1 MARARCNDPAGSKGF
16 ASYRD
21 LRHILYTKTTAK
33 MKTWVI
39 FIIPLFYCSIC
50 FSQGKVLSGK
60 VVSADD
66 QSPVS
71 GATVKAG
78 PSGKAVVTNPDGSF
92 SIGVNPGIELVISY
106 VGYEEHRI
114 KVNGLTSPVVI
125 HLNKTNRQ
133 LDQVVV
139 TALGISREKKSLGYA
154 SQEVSGADLNRV
166 PATNIT
172 NALSGK
178 AAGVQVI
185 QNNNFG
191 GSTNV
196 VIRGNKSLTGNNQA
210 LFVVDGVPIDNS
222 TFNQTAQTQSGGGYD
237 YGNLASDIN
246 PDAIESVNILKGAA
260 ATALYGSRA
269 ANGAI
274 IITTKKGSKGQKA
287 VMEATSNSTVG
298 IIDKSTWPD
307 YQKQYGAGYGKIYG
321 PGLNA
326 FFNQQD
332 VNGDGVLDPVSPLA
346 VYGSYGGPFDPGLM
360 VYQWNAFDVQ
370 SPYYHKA
377 TPWVAPKNGPI
388 AFFETPVTTSNQF
401 SISGGTGD
409 GGLYRFSYLNNY
421 QKGLD
426 PNSTIKKNGF
436 DLNVS
441 FKPTKN
447 LTVSGSG
454 NYSVTEGIG
463 RNETGNESSK
473 SGGNYSAVVR
483 EWWQTN
489 VDLLQ
494 LKDAYFTTHRNVT
507 NFVGG
512 TIDNPYWVRYQ
523 NYESDKR
530 NRFYGRMGLNY
541 KINSWLNVDGRISA
555 DSYSYLQEERTNN
568 GTLGQ
573 VGQYTRRNINSSEV
587 NYDLMLNY
595 NKNITDKFNVSGV
608 FGTNIRRNDFSQVAM
623 QTTGGL
629 IINGL
634 YSISNSFSQPPAPVE
649 TEQHIGVNGIYGLVS
664 LGYDNTI
671 FVDVTGR
678 SDHSSTLPKDNS
690 TFFYPSV
697 ATSFVFS
704 NLIKSSVLT
713 YGKLRLNYAQVGNSA
728 PAQSLVDILYKPTP
742 FGSVPMYGLNSIKNN
757 DQLLPENTGSY
768 EAGVELG
775 FFKNRRLRADVSV
788 YKTNTKNQ
796 IIPVAVT
803 PVTGYAQKYVN
814 AGEVENK
821 GIEIMLG
828 GTAVQKEAF
837 SWNIKVN
844 WSRNI
849 SKVVSL
855 FEGVNNLQLA
865 APRGN
870 VTINATLGN
879 PYGTLMGKDFVYL
892 NGKHVIDQTTGQYKI
907 TTTVNNVVGNVN
919 PDWKGGISNDFQY
932 KNFSLGFLIDIQ
944 HGGDI
949 FSSDMAYGYQN
960 GLYVNTVGLNDLGKP
975 MRNPLSDGGG
985 IILDGVDPNG
995 KKNTVRTTLDAY
1007 NNALGVNK
1015 SPARAFVYDASYVKL
1030 REASLTY
1037 SLPTKV
1043 LTKTFIH
1050 ALSISAIG
1058 TNLWIIHKN
1067 LPYSD
1072 PEGGASAGN
1081 IQGYQLGPLPAT
1093 RNIGLKLKLQF

>member
-1 MARARCNDPAGSKGF
+1 
-16 ASYRD
+16 
-21 LRHILYTKTTAK
+21 

-50 FSQGKVLSGK
+50 FSQGKVLTGK

-66 QSPVS
+66 QSPIP

-78 PSGKAVVTNPDGSF
+78 SSGKAVVTSPDGAF
-92 SIGVNPGIELVISY
+92 SIGVNPGIELIITF
-106 VGYEEHRI
+106 VGYDEQRI
-114 KVNGLTSPVVI
+114 KTGGLTSPVVI
-125 HLNKTNRQ
+125 YLNKTNKQ

-154 SQEVSGADLNRV
+154 SQEVSAAELNRV
-166 PATNIT
+166 PATNVT

-178 AAGVQVI
+178 AAGVQII

-222 TFNQTAQTQSGGGYD
+222 TFNQATQTQSGGGYD

-246 PDAIESVNILKGAA
+246 PDNIESVNILKGAA

-274 IITTKKGSKGQKA
+274 IITTKKGIKGQKA
-287 VMEATSNSTVG
+287 VMEANSNVIVG
-298 IIDKSTWPD
+298 IIDKSTWPE

-332 VNGDGVLDPVSPLA
+332 VNGDGVPDLVSPLA
-346 VYGSYGGPFDPGLM
+346 VYGSYGGPFDPNLM

-370 SPYYHKA
+370 SPFYHKA

-388 AFFETPVTTSNQF
+388 SFFETPVTINNEF
-401 SISGGTGD
+401 SIAGSTAD
-409 GGLYRFSYLNNY
+409 GGVYRFSYLNNN

-454 NYSVTEGIG
+454 NYSVTEAIG
-463 RNETGNESSK
+463 RNQTGNESSST
-473 SGGNYSAVVR
+473 SGGNYSAVLR
-483 EWWQTN
+483 EWWQTS
-489 VDLLQ
+489 VDVLQ

-507 NFVGG
+507 NYVGG

-555 DSYSYLQEERTNN
+555 DTYSYLQEERVNN
-568 GTLGQ
+568 GTLGMA
-573 VGQYTRRNINSSEV
+573 GQYVRRNIVFSEV

-608 FGTNIRRNDFSQVAM
+608 VGTNIRRNDFSQVSM

-629 IINGL
+629 IIPGL
-634 YSISNSFSQPPAPVE
+634 YSISNSFNQPPAPVE
-649 TEQHIGVNGIYGLVS
+649 TDQHIGVNGIYGLVS

-704 NLIKSSVLT
+704 NLLKSSVLT

-757 DQLLPENTGSY
+757 DQLLPEKTSSY

-796 IIPVAVT
+796 NIPVSVT

-828 GTAVQKEAF
+828 GTIVQRENF
-837 SWNIKVN
+837 SWNAKVN
-844 WSRNI
+844 WSKNI
-849 SKVVSL
+849 SKVVAL

-865 APRGN
+865 APRGA

-892 NGKHVIDQTTGQYKI
+892 DGKRVIDQTTGQYKI

-932 KNFSLGFLIDIQ
+932 KNFSLDFLIDMQ

-985 IILDGVDPNG
+985 IILDGVSPDG
-995 KKNTVRTTLDAY
+995 KKNTVRTALDAY

-1030 REASLTY
+1030 RETSITY
-1037 SLPTKV
+1037 SLPSKA

>member
-1 MARARCNDPAGSKGF
+1 
-16 ASYRD
+16 
-21 LRHILYTKTTAK
+21 

-92 SIGVNPGIELVISY
+92 SIAVNPGIELIITY
-106 VGYEEHRI
+106 VGYEGQRI
-114 KVNGLTSPVVI
+114 RVNGLMSPAVI
-125 HLNKTNRQ
+125 QLNKTNKQ

-154 SQEVSGADLNRV
+154 SQEISGADLNRV
-166 PATNIT
+166 PATNLT

-191 GSTNV
+191 GSTNI

-222 TFNQTAQTQSGGGYD
+222 TFNQTGQTQSGGGYD

-246 PDAIESVNILKGAA
+246 PDNIESVNILKGAA

-287 VMEATSNSTVG
+287 VMEANSNVTVG

-332 VNGDGVLDPVSPLA
+332 VDGDGVPDLVSPLA

-370 SPYYHKA
+370 SPFYHKA
-377 TPWVAPKNGPI
+377 TPWAAPKNGPI
-388 AFFETPVTTSNQF
+388 AFFETPVTTNNEF
-401 SISGGTGD
+401 SLSGGTSD

-441 FKPTKN
+441 FKPTKD

-489 VDLLQ
+489 VDLKQ

-530 NRFYGRMGLNY
+530 SRFYGRMGLNY

-573 VGQYTRRNINSSEV
+573 VGQYTRRNIVSSEV

-595 NKNITDKFNVSGV
+595 NKNITDKLNVSGV
-608 FGTNIRRNDFSQVAM
+608 FGTNIRRNDFSQVNM

-634 YSISNSFSQPPAPVE
+634 YSIANSFSQPPAPVE
-649 TEQHIGVNGIYGLVS
+649 TDQHIGVNGLYGLVS

-678 SDHSSTLPKDNS
+678 SDHASTLPKDNS

-697 ATSFVFS
+697 AASFVFS
-704 NLIKSSVLT
+704 NLIKSSLLT
-713 YGKLRLNYAQVGNSA
+713 YGKLRMNYAQVGNSA

-757 DQLLPENTGSY
+757 DHLLPEKTGSY

-814 AGEVENK
+814 AGEVDNK

-828 GTAVQKEAF
+828 GTAVQKEFF

-892 NGKHVIDQTTGQYKI
+892 NGKRVIDQTTGQYKI
-907 TTTVNNVVGNVN
+907 TSTVNNVVGNVN

-932 KNFSLGFLIDIQ
+932 KNFSLDFLIDIQ

-995 KKNTVRTTLDAY
+995 KKNTVRTALDAY

-1037 SLPTKV
+1037 SLPAKV
-1043 LTKTFIH
+1043 LTNSFIH
-1050 ALSISAIG
+1050 GLSISAIG